1 MKEACMRSIV
11 ALLGSVALAIV
22 GALALVHAQAPT
34 TAVVNGQVVPVQG
47 PAPTTLDVY
56 YIDTEGGKSVLFVP
70 PSGETLLLDTGTGG
84 DNNRDL
90 ERLLAVIKAANLRQN
105 QLDYVIVSHYHG
117 DHSGNLAEL
126 AARIPIRRLYDHG
139 PWAVQGS
146 TTPAF
151 AAYVAARERL
161 NASTPKPGTRIP
173 ITGLDVTV
181 VSNASEL
188 MTKPVA
194 GMRGAGTPNPLCKD
208 FGPRVQDST
217 PENYEVLGTVI
228 RFGKFTML
236 DLADLTWN
244 QEKELVCPINLLGTN
259 FDVYNTTRHGT
270 DWAGAP
276 VLVHAARPR
285 IAVMNNGPR
294 KGGTVGTF
302 ETLRSSPGFQDVWQL
317 HFSENVPKE
326 LNAAEPFIANLE
338 SSPTSHPA
346 YFFKLSARR
355 DGSFT
360 MTNQRTG
367 FTKEYPAPKEGA
379 RSGSV
384 F

>member
-1 MKEACMRSIV
+1 MRRSAAPLV
-11 ALLGSVALAIV
+11 TLAIV
-22 GALALVHAQAPT
+22 AAGLMALARAQTQT
-34 TAVVNGQVVPVQG
+34 TAVVNGQVVPVHG

-56 YIDTEGGKSVLFVP
+56 YVDTEGGKAVLFVA

-84 DNNRDL
+84 DNNRDI
-90 ERLLAVIKAANLRQN
+90 ERLMAVIKAANLQQN

-151 AAYVAARERL
+151 ASYVAARERL
-161 NASTPKPGTRIP
+161 HVETPKPGTKIP
-173 ITGLDVTV
+173 ITGLDVIV

-188 MTKPVA
+188 LTKPVL

-228 RFGKFTML
+228 RFGKFAML

-244 QEKELVCPINLLGTN
+244 QEKQLVCPINLLGTN

-270 DWAGAP
+270 DWAGSP

-294 KGGTVGTF
+294 KGGTLGTF
-302 ETLRSSPGFQDVWQL
+302 ETLRGSPGFQDVWQL

-326 LNAAEPFIANLE
+326 VNAPEPFIANLD
-338 SSPTSHPA
+338 SSPTSHA
-346 YFFKLSARR
+346 ASYFKLSARK